1 MHLFRSASGTL
12 LQFRWASLDKHD
24 INRFF
29 TPPLIAESVPTRP
42 DRPVIC
48 PAAAQAGRSF
58 KLDCRANGS
67 NSKVMDIISEPSIY
81 DNEATSLPQF
91 RSFFIALALSWIGMA
106 VVVSVGDAICF
117 DLLGEKH
124 RLYGRQRLWGA
135 VGWGVF
141 SILAGWLVDETS
153 AYSFHKDYSIVFYLM
168 LAAIFPDVIVSTCL
182 TYNPNKISSN
192 IVKDI
197 GKLFSSMRIVVFFLW
212 CIVVG
217 LCTALVWN
225 FLFWHLEDLADREVG
240 CDQQARMKTLQ
251 GLAMGI
257 QCFGGELPFFF
268 ISGWLLNKIGHI
280 NAMTLVLFTFG
291 ARLFLYS
298 LLSNPWMVLPIEL
311 MQGITFGVFYSTMAT
326 YASIVAPAGTAAT
339 LQVCESHQ
347 ICHFRH
353 SFWRWFPHFL
363 FFRASLGPF
372 SKVSACQLAVS
383 SVDISWKRLAAVTH
397 SDFLV

>member
-1 MHLFRSASGTL
+1 M
-12 LQFRWASLDKHD
+12 
-24 INRFF
+24 N
-29 TPPLIAESVPTRP
+29 V
-42 DRPVIC
+42 
-48 PAAAQAGRSF
+48 
-58 KLDCRANGS
+58 
-67 NSKVMDIISEPSIY
+67 ISEPSIY
-81 DNEATSLPQF
+81 DSEASSLPQF

-141 SILAGWLVDETS
+141 SIIAGWLVDEMS
-153 AYSFHKDYSIVFYLM
+153 SHSFYKDYSGVFYLM
-168 LAAIFPDVIVSTCL
+168 LAAILPDLLVSTRL
-182 TYNPNKISSN
+182 NYNPTKMSSN
-192 IVKDI
+192 IIKDI
-197 GKLFSSMRIVVFFLW
+197 SKLFASMRIVVFFVW

-225 FLFWHLEDLADREVG
+225 FLFWHLEDLADREEG
-240 CDQQARMKTLQ
+240 CDHQSRMKTLQ

-291 ARLFLYS
+291 VRLSLYS
-298 LLSNPWMVLPIEL
+298 LLSNPWLVLPIEL

-326 YASIVAPAGTAAT
+326 YASIVAPAGTSAT
-339 LQVCESHQ
+339 LQVSEGN
-347 ICHFRH
+347 R
-353 SFWRWFPHFL
+353 SFCKQNL
-363 FFRASLGPF
+363 
-372 SKVSACQLAVS
+372 
-383 SVDISWKRLAAVTH
+383 
-397 SDFLV
+397 